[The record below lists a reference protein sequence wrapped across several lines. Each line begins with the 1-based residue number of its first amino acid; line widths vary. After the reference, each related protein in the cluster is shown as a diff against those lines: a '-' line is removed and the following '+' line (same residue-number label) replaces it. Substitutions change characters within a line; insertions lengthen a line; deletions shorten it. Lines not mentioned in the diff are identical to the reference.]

1 MMRQRV
7 ALFRWFW
14 PTLLAAGL
22 GVALHAPRAAAQE
35 AVLADAVQRGD
46 TRAVQSLLAQNADV
60 NARQGDGAT
69 ALHWAAYLNDGE
81 TIAALIGAGA
91 DVHAAND
98 HGVTPLALAAR
109 NGNAGIIARLLASGV
124 DPNDARQAVNAGETP
139 LMLAV
144 RAGQVDAVEVLA
156 DAGADID
163 AREGWNGQTALMW
176 AGAEGHVPVV
186 ETLIALGADIRAT
199 SNSGATPL
207 LFAVRKGSIGAVR
220 ALLAA
225 GADVNEA
232 RPDGA
237 TPLLVAVVNGH
248 EDLVDLLLAEGAD
261 PNAEGGSTRLTVQ
274 GMRAEAMPLVVRKLG
289 YSERESEGIIRGNIF
304 GRPLQAAV
312 HVANWHISDQFIVVN
327 LDRMRVLRSLL
338 AYGAD
343 VNGRNTMEEPRWSG
357 ARYRRHMTGATAF
370 MLAAKAADVEV
381 LRLLLEYG
389 ADPTINT
396 EDNITPL
403 MAAAGISWAS
413 NQDRASEAQVLEA
426 VKLIVDELDAD
437 VNAVSDVGET
447 AMHAAAYRGANSVVQ
462 YLFDKGA
469 MLDVVALDGRTPLR
483 VADGVEYGNSF
494 AAHPHTAVL
503 LRELGAREIECP
515 APCAAAI
522 PEEALKR

>member
-1 MMRQRV
+1 MMR
-7 ALFRWFW
+7 AGKAFRRRWVIG
-14 PTLLAAGL
+14 LVVLVVGIAAF
-22 GVALHAPRAAAQE
+22 PFEAAAQE
-35 AVLADAVQRGD
+35 ARLADAVQHGD
-46 TRAVQSLLAQNADV
+46 AAAVRSLLAQNADV
-60 NARQGDGAT
+60 DARQGDGAT
-69 ALHWAAYLNDGE
+69 ALHWAAYLDDAE
-81 TIAALIGAGA
+81 TASALIRAGA

-98 HGVTPLALAAR
+98 FGVTPLALAAR
-109 NGNAGIIARLLASGV
+109 NGNAAVIAQLLAAGV
-124 DPNDARQAVNAGETP
+124 APNDPRQAVNAGETP
-139 LMLAV
+139 LMRAA
-144 RAGQVDAVEVLA
+144 RAGQVDAVRVLA

-163 AREGWNGQTALMW
+163 AQENWNGQSALMW

-186 ETLIALGADIRAT
+186 ETLIALGADIRAR

-207 LFAVRKGSIGAVR
+207 LFAVRQGSIGAVR

-327 LDRMRVLRSLL
+327 LDRLRVLRSLL

-343 VNGRNTMEEPRWSG
+343 VNGRNSMEEPRWSG

-370 MLAAKAADVEV
+370 MLAAKSADVEV
-381 LRLLLEYG
+381 LRLLLEHG

-396 EDNITPL
+396 EDDITPL

-426 VKLIVDELDAD
+426 VKLLVEELGAD

-462 YLFDKGA
+462 YLFDQGA
-469 MLDVVALDGRTPLR
+469 ELDVVALDGRTPLR

>member
-1 MMRQRV
+1 M
-7 ALFRWFW
+7 
-14 PTLLAAGL
+14 LAA
-22 GVALHAPRAAAQE
+22 
-35 AVLADAVQRGD
+35 
-46 TRAVQSLLAQNADV
+46 
-60 NARQGDGAT
+60 
-69 ALHWAAYLNDGE
+69 
-81 TIAALIGAGA
+81 
-91 DVHAAND
+91 
-98 HGVTPLALAAR
+98 
-109 NGNAGIIARLLASGV
+109 GV
-124 DPNDARQAVNAGETP
+124 DPNDPRQAVNAGETP
-139 LMLAV
+139 LMLAA
-144 RAGQVDAVEVLA
+144 RAGRTDAVNVLA
-156 DAGADID
+156 DAGADVD
-163 AREGWNGQTALMW
+163 ARETWNGQSALMW

-186 ETLIALGADIRAT
+186 ETLIARGADIRAR

-225 GADVNEA
+225 GADVNES

-237 TPLLVAVVNGH
+237 APLLVAVVNGH

-274 GMRAEAMPLVVRKLG
+274 GMRAEPMPLVVRKLG
-289 YSERESEGIIRGNIF
+289 YSERESEGIVRGNIF

-327 LDRMRVLRSLL
+327 LDRLRVLRSLL
-338 AYGAD
+338 AHGAD
-343 VNGRNTMEEPRWSG
+343 VNGRNSMEEPRWSG

-370 MLAAKAADVEV
+370 MLAAKSADVEA

-396 EDNITPL
+396 EDDITPL

-426 VKLIVDELDAD
+426 VKLIVEELGAD

-469 MLDVVALDGRTPLR
+469 ELDVVALDGRTPLR